1 MSRSNGKCQE
11 TYQQH
16 LSLDARINITV
27 IGDSHG
33 ANVFDALL
41 KAGISHRYNIHS
53 VPMIAITLGKLNQEQ
68 LLRWMIERLK
78 TLNSDVV
85 VTCFGGSDIDFK
97 SQYSA
102 NPLET
107 LLQGVGPYSECLQRL
122 SEAFERLIVVL
133 PFPPCTKDSHRQ
145 DLYERGLSSVVAN
158 KLKVK
163 LMAARFPSQNLQER
177 SQNAQIFNKSLRKSI
192 EKISTAVVDVWPQE
206 SGLINQKTGILHSMM
221 QREDDHHL
229 LPLHSGPALI
239 PQFLAL
245 VDTPVWSDERSS
257 KVWGSFKFDIEDL
270 GNKLMSHR
278 DKFLPFGQE
287 TICRENWSTH
297 AIRLTYPST
306 CEEFAYDFDDLLC
319 PELLLFR
326 NALLEVNP
334 KILNIFLSHMGPRTS
349 TATHSGFSDVS
360 SHVIRCHLPIFLPEH
375 CQSGIVIDGR
385 TFYHR
390 LGSFLCFDD
399 TFPHSGFNRS
409 STQDRIVIIIDIARP
424 PNAFPYSK
432 TYIPTDELTMS
443 QIQNDFKT
451 RPHKRIKLLQ
461 HQCALH

>member
-11 TYQQH
+11 IYQQH
-16 LSLDARINITV
+16 VALDARINITV

-33 ANVFDALL
+33 ANLFDALL

-53 VPMIAITLGKLNQEQ
+53 IPMVAITLGKLNQEK

-78 TLNSDVV
+78 SLNTDVV
-85 VTCFGGSDIDFK
+85 LTCFGGSDIDFK

-102 NPLET
+102 NPRET
-107 LLQGVGPYSECLQRL
+107 LLQSVGPYSECLQRL

-145 DLYERGLSSVVAN
+145 ELYERGLSSVIAD

-163 LMAARFPSQNLQER
+163 LMAARFPTQTLKER
-177 SQNAQIFNKSLRKSI
+177 TQNAQIFNKKLRKSI
-192 EKISTAVVDVWPQE
+192 EKISTAVIDVWPKE
-206 SGLINQKTGILHSMM
+206 SGLINQQTGIIHSKM

-229 LPLHSGPALI
+229 LPIHSGPALI
-239 PQFLAL
+239 PELL
-245 VDTPVWSDERSS
+245 TILDTPVWSEERSNNIW
-257 KVWGSFKFDIEDL
+257 VNFKFDIEDL
-270 GNKLMSHR
+270 GKKLMSQR
-278 DKFLPFGQE
+278 GKFLPFGQE

-297 AIRLTYPST
+297 AIRLTYPSQ
-306 CEEFAYDFDDLLC
+306 CEEQAYDFDDLLC

-326 NALLEVNP
+326 NALLKINP
-334 KILNIFLSHMGPRTS
+334 NILNIFLSHMGPKTS

-360 SHVIRCHLPIFLPEH
+360 RHVIRCHLPVFLPEPN
-375 CQSGIVIDGR
+375 QSGIIIDGQ
-385 TFYHR
+385 THYHR

-399 TFPHSGFNRS
+399 TYPHSGFNRS
-409 STQDRIVIIIDIARP
+409 ITQDRIVIIIDIARP
-424 PNAFPYSK
+424 HNAFPYSN
-432 TYIPTDELTMS
+432 TYTPTDPLTMS

-451 RPHKRIKLLQ
+451 RPHKRINLLK
-461 HQCALH
+461 HR